1 MRLALKA
8 ILIVGG
14 IAAVLIGVA
23 HIALGSASIPGSL
36 PVNAT
41 MDSEDRFYAA
51 IFLGFGVSILW
62 CADRSS
68 TEAESYDF

>member
-36 PVNAT
+36 PVNVT
-41 MDSEDRFYAA
+41 MDSEDGFYAA
-51 IFLGFGVSILW
+51 IFWDLVYRSCG
-62 CADRSS
+62 APDRSS